1 MTIFKDQELI
11 DAIIYGLQCD
21 ISFVRMKFIKFSEM
35 YVPYLRKFAKDHEN
49 FRKDF
54 EKQIINLLTCMCN
67 LLKKVDVSSFQK
79 ASKKMATD

>member
-1 MTIFKDQELI
+1 
-11 DAIIYGLQCD
+11 
-21 ISFVRMKFIKFSEM
+21 MKFIKFSEM

-67 LLKKVDVSSFQK
+67 LLKKVDVSSF
-79 ASKKMATD
+79 